1 MIRRFS
7 IHWGLSSALVCIN
20 TCSSGLILSYQQS
33 TPIVTACVQYSFLQ
47 LKKAILLSLKENT
60 LTHTHALRWFH
71 YLLGRN
77 LLWWTLIWAKQ
88 PFVGLYLFAPL
99 RTSLFCCLLWRSPLT
114 REILNDLIVKQILPT
129 IQVFMISLKGVKNE
143 WPLRTCRCT
152 LLTFIFISDSFVFTV
167 RFNLSKKLLICGI
180 RSPRDLL

>member
-60 LTHTHALRWFH
+60 HTHTHTRVKVISLFVWKKSTFMDF
-71 YLLGRN
+71 N
-77 LLWWTLIWAKQ
+77 LSLTAFCWS
-88 PFVGLYLFAPL
+88 VSL
-99 RTSLFCCLLWRSPLT
+99 RTSLFCCLLWRSSLT
-114 REILNDLIVKQILPT
+114 REILNGLIVKQILPT
-129 IQVFMISLKGVKNE
+129 IRVFMISLKGVKNE

-167 RFNLSKKLLICGI
+167 RFKLSKKLLICGI
-180 RSPRDLL
+180 RSPWDLL